1 MDSRHLILPAVALGS
16 IPLAIITRITRASVL
31 DVNNEDYV
39 RTARAKGLDERR
51 ISSRHIMRNAWLP
64 VVTVL
69 HLPVGGLLAGA
80 VITETVF
87 GWVVSAGMLSTASSN
102 RDYFVIQNTILIF
115 AIIFLMVNLL
125 VDILY
130 AVLDPQIRYASMAAP
145 AIPIGQSVDR
155 RITRSVG
162 RRGSSPITEQAR
174 AGRAVLHRP
183 LRDRRGV
190 RADPRPYGPLEGG
203 LAQRLE
209 PPSSAHVMGTD
220 SQGRDEYSRVLYGA
234 QVSLLAGVASVVM
247 GVAIGGTIG
256 ALAGGVGGKLDSV
269 LMRFVD
275 VLLAVPGILLA
286 IGIVAF
292 LGRGLPQ
299 IMFAVA
305 VVNVPIFARILRGSL
320 LSLRESDYIT
330 AARSLGASG
339 SRILLRHLLPN
350 SLSPLIVA
358 ATLALATAIIDV
370 AGLGFLG
377 LGPPDPRTPEWG
389 TMLTDS
395 TKFIRQ
401 APWLLLFPGA
411 AIVVSAVGFNL
422 LGDGLRKSLDPRMRR

>member
-1 MDSRHLILPAVALGS
+1 
-16 IPLAIITRITRASVL
+16 
-31 DVNNEDYV
+31 
-39 RTARAKGLDERR
+39 
-51 ISSRHIMRNAWLP
+51 
-64 VVTVL
+64 
-69 HLPVGGLLAGA
+69 
-80 VITETVF
+80 
-87 GWVVSAGMLSTASSN
+87 
-102 RDYFVIQNTILIF
+102 
-115 AIIFLMVNLL
+115 
-125 VDILY
+125 
-130 AVLDPQIRYASMAAP
+130 MAAP
-145 AIPIGQSVDR
+145 AIPVAQGVDR
-155 RITRSVG
+155 RASRGLWGDAARRLLRNKPALVG
-162 RRGSSPITEQAR
+162 VAFIALFVIAAVFAPILA
-174 AGRAVLHRP
+174 
-183 LRDRRGV
+183 
-190 RADPRPYGPLEGG
+190 PYGPLEGG

-401 APWLLLFPGA
+401 APWLLLFPGG
-411 AIVVSAVGFNL
+411 AIVISAVGFNL
-422 LGDGLRKSLDPRMRR
+422 LGDGLRESLDPRMRR